1 MPAGTALVPDKTSH
15 PYLRIV
21 DFRDGGIDESA
32 LMYVPAEVFPAISR
46 YTISPN
52 DIYVSIVGTIGLVGQ
67 VPPHLDGA
75 NLTENAAK
83 VTDLQSHVSPEYLR
97 YYLQSPE
104 GQNQIRAKTVGS
116 TQPKLALFR
125 IEEIEVPIPSL
136 SEQREIT
143 SLLRLLEARLA
154 LLRQTNATLESI
166 AQALFKSWF
175 IDFDP
180 VRAKAEGR
188 EPEGMDAAT
197 AALFPAE
204 FEESALGLIPRRWSV
219 SSLAEQCAVQIG
231 GVWGEEAHTDKAS
244 VEVCCLR
251 GIDAVEL
258 AQGDLPVPPVRWVS
272 PKQIESRRLRKG
284 DILIEGSGSFCGRS
298 LLWVDGYKELMA
310 LTPTYSNFVKRV
322 SAPSGP
328 HYARWIQRH
337 LDGVYQSGEVK
348 NYRTG
353 SAFPNLDL
361 SGMLSVIR
369 VMPPVELLL
378 QFDALMQG
386 FDALK
391 VGRIQQAAS
400 LAALRDTLLPRLI
413 SGKLRVPEA
422 QAQLEEAIA

>member
-180 VRAKAEGR
+180 VRTKAEGR

-204 FEESALGLIPRRWSV
+204 FEESALGLIPKGW
-219 SSLAEQCAVQIG
+219 
-231 GVWGEEAHTDKAS
+231 GVGR
-244 VEVCCLR
+244 L
-251 GIDAVEL
+251 GNIIEL
-258 AQGDLPVPPVRWVS
+258 AYGKALKATDRRHGCVPVYGSGGITGYHDEALVEHASIVVG
-272 PKQIESRRLRKG
+272 RKG
-284 DILIEGSGSFCGRS
+284 TVGALYWEDAPFFAIDTTFYVKPKTAPLTFC
-298 LLWVDGYKELMA
+298 Y
-310 LTPTYSNFVKRV
+310 
-322 SAPSGP
+322 
-328 HYARWIQRH
+328 YAMQQLGLEHMNTDAAVPGLNRENAYR
-337 LDGVYQSGEVK
+337 LDVLRPAGEVLK
-348 NYRTG
+348 AFDNLVGPLRAAMRTNG
-353 SAFPNLDL
+353 LRADT
-361 SGMLSVIR
+361 
-369 VMPPVELLL
+369 
-378 QFDALMQG
+378 
-386 FDALK
+386 
-391 VGRIQQAAS
+391 
-400 LAALRDTLLPRLI
+400 LAQLRDSLLPRLI
-413 SGKLRVPEA
+413 SGKLRIPEA
-422 QAQLEEAIA
+422 QARLEEAIA